1 MLIGQLADALIPVVG
16 LPALFRAFAVVIA
29 VVLALGSPFVR
40 LPGADVVCPRLSPP
54 PRWRASGTTP
64 PARWSAGPPSGSFSF
79 GTCSCAPPA
88 CWSSTPRASIAA
100 YYGAAAVLGLL
111 LSVFNGLS
119 RIPFG
124 VLVDKFGRRKVMLL
138 ANGFLLLS
146 GALLVLGGVSR
157 SAVLVLAGML
167 IMGVCYGN
175 SVTIGTLVIR
185 QFYGSAHYATNLAI
199 VNCCAI
205 PASFIGP
212 LISSALQ
219 TASGGDYTTTF
230 VCVLVFAVADLLV
243 GFLVKKP

>member
-1 MLIGQLADALIPVVG
+1 M
-16 LPALFRAFAVVIA
+16 
-29 VVLALGSPFVR
+29 
-40 LPGADVVCPRLSPP
+40 
-54 PRWRASGTTP
+54 
-64 PARWSAGPPSGSFSF
+64 
-79 GTCSCAPPA
+79 
-88 CWSSTPRASIAA
+88 
-100 YYGAAAVLGLL
+100 LGLL

-146 GALLVLGGVSR
+146 GGLLVLGRHGPQR
-157 SAVLVLAGML
+157 GAGTGGML

-205 PASFIGP
+205 PASFIGR
-212 LISSALQ
+212 
-219 TASGGDYTTTF
+219 
-230 VCVLVFAVADLLV
+230 
-243 GFLVKKP
+243 